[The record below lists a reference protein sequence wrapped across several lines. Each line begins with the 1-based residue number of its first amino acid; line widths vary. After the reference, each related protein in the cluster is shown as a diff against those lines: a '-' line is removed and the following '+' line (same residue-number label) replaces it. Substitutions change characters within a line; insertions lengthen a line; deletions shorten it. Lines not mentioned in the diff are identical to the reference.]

1 MRGPAEPPPCGHP
14 RPGTP
19 GRGERGRAKH
29 LSDGTLSSAPPS
41 KTHLPFKV
49 FAVRKHVISHFWCI
63 KPGGRLS
70 RSPAS
75 SLLACCF
82 HTNLSMPNE
91 PGCVFPMPRS
101 ELPRSNCR
109 AGNENVTPLTMTD
122 ACPGRRNTSR
132 APARARRRADRL
144 TQDRDAVRQSPRW
157 RGAAVAAAARSSSG
171 GASCAL
177 TSANE

>member
-1 MRGPAEPPPCGHP
+1 MRPPPPREP
-14 RPGTP
+14 RPWGA
-19 GRGERGRAKH
+19 REGET
-29 LSDGTLSSAPPS
+29 SELSSAPPS

-82 HTNLSMPNE
+82 HTTHSMPNE

-109 AGNENVTPLTMTD
+109 AGNENVTQLTMTD
-122 ACPGRRNTSR
+122 ACPERRNTSR

-144 TQDRDAVRQSPRW
+144 TQDGDPVRQSPRR
-157 RGAAVAAAARSSSG
+157 RGAAVAGAARSSSG